1 MDLFAHGAQRAP
13 RVPLAARM
21 RPRTLEEM
29 AGQAALVAAG
39 SPLRI
44 AIDRDQL
51 PSCIFHGP
59 PGTGKSSLAEVIAR
73 RTSASFVR
81 LSAVQ
86 SGVAELRRE
95 AEKARDRLHL
105 HAQPTI
111 VFLDEVHRLNRTQ
124 QDALLPHVESGVFAL
139 IGATTESPWRT
150 ISAPLLSRCSVFE
163 FGPLGAADIAA
174 LLRRAVADEERG
186 IAKLSVEVSDE
197 AIDYLAAH
205 AEGDARAA
213 LNQLELAA
221 LLTAP
226 DEAGVRRIGV
236 AEAQK
241 AETPLLQYDRE
252 GDEHYD
258 HASAFIKS
266 MRGSD
271 VDAALYYLARMLVGG
286 EDPRFIARRIVI
298 QAAEDVGLADPMAL
312 VLAVAAAQAVEMVG
326 MPEAQIP
333 LAEAT
338 IYVAS
343 APKSNASYKA
353 IAAATEVAK
362 QKARRP
368 VPPHLRNVGLHA
380 EPERYLYPHDYPG
393 GWVAQDYVAEE
404 LAGQVFYEPT
414 DRGREARVRQ
424 WLERMRAQRESHTG
438 SGAASAAAGGAPT
451 DAERGDGAQ

>member
-1 MDLFAHGAQRAP
+1 MDLFAHGAQWAP

-29 AGQAALVAAG
+29 VGQAALVAPG
-39 SPLRI
+39 SPLRT
-44 AIDRDQL
+44 AIDQDRI

-59 PGTGKSSLAEVIAR
+59 PGTGKSSLAEIIAR
-73 RTSASFVR
+73 RTSAVFVR

-86 SGVAELRRE
+86 SGVADLRRE
-95 AEKARDRLHL
+95 ADKARDRLHL
-105 HAQPTI
+105 QGQPTI
-111 VFLDEVHRLNRTQ
+111 VFMDEVHRLNRTQ

-139 IGATTESPWRT
+139 IGATTESPWRA

-163 FGPLGAADIAA
+163 FAPLADEDITL

-186 IAKLSVEVSDE
+186 LARLRTEVTDE
-197 AIDYLAAH
+197 AIEYLAAR

-221 LLTAP
+221 VLAEP
-226 DEAGVRRIGV
+226 GADSVRRIGV
-236 AEAQK
+236 EEAQR
-241 AETPLLQYDRE
+241 AETPLLQYDRQ

-271 VDAALYYLARMLVGG
+271 VDAALYYLARMLAGG
-286 EDPRFIARRIVI
+286 EDPRFVARRLVI

-312 VLAVAAAQAVEMVG
+312 VLAVAAAQAVEMIG

-343 APKSNASYKA
+343 APKSNSSYKA
-353 IAAATEVAK
+353 IAAATQAARER
-362 QKARRP
+362 ARRP
-368 VPPHLRNVGLHA
+368 VPAHLRNVGPGA
-380 EPERYLYPHDYPG
+380 DPESYLYPHNYPG
-393 GWVAQDYVAEE
+393 GWVAQDYLNDQ
-404 LAGQVFYEPT
+404 LAGRVFYEPT
-414 DRGREARVRQ
+414 DRGREARVRE
-424 WLERMRAQRESHTG
+424 WLERIRAHRAGQG
-438 SGAASAAAGGAPT
+438 SSGEADAETSDAG
-451 DAERGDGAQ
+451 AERGDGAQ